1 MTATVQQTQN
11 DLTRLIQLA
20 VKGEEI
26 VITEA
31 GLAVAKL
38 VGLPPTNAAPDRSKW
53 LESLRRLRETNS
65 SGAIGK
71 TSDEI
76 LAEDRADRF

>member
-11 DLTRLIQLA
+11 DLARLIRLA

-26 VITEA
+26 VITES

-38 VGLPPTNAAPDRSKW
+38 VGLPPANAAPNRSKW
-53 LESLRRLRETNS
+53 LESLRRLREATS
-65 SGAIGK
+65 SGTNGK

-76 LAEDRADRF
+76 LAEDRTDRF